1 MSSVGS
7 RVAAASPREQLRL
20 PAAAAVACLG
30 AFAFLAA
37 FVPRSGPFAW
47 EDGAMYT
54 DSAWRVDLVVGAPEE
69 TLLGLGLAMALAT
82 TAAAA
87 VLALRRRYLEAATL
101 VICLPAVL
109 VLDPLV
115 KGVVQRTPA
124 YPAGG
129 DDYSFPS
136 GAAMVS
142 MIVVVAVLLGIERD
156 GARMAA
162 AVPVAASVLV
172 YGCAL
177 VLFGWHYPTDVIAG
191 WLLSGGVAAAVWLT
205 LAHLRWHWAGSRA
218 DGRRVLSNRVRSPHT
233 RREGAAPPSR
243 RSFRTSLASF
253 SRKK

>member
-7 RVAAASPREQLRL
+7 RAASTSPREQLRL
-20 PAAAAVACLG
+20 AGAAAVACLG
-30 AFAFLAA
+30 GFAFLAA

-47 EDGAMYT
+47 EAGAMYT

-115 KGVVQRTPA
+115 KGLVQRTPA

-129 DDYSFPS
+129 DEYSFPS

-162 AVPVAASVLV
+162 SAPVAASVLV

-191 WLLSGGVAAAVWLT
+191 WLLSAGLAAAVWLA
-205 LAHLRWHWAGSRA
+205 LAPLRRRRASSRA
-218 DGRRVLSNRVRSPHT
+218 DRGRCVEANAPQARLP
-233 RREGAAPPSR
+233 EGRAAQPARADGSSR
-243 RSFRTSLASF
+243 RL
-253 SRKK
+253 